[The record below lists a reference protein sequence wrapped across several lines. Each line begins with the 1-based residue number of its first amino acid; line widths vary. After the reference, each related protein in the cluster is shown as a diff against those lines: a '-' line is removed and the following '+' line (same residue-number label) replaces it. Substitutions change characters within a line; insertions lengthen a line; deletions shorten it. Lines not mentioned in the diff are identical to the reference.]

1 MENHLFLLFQA
12 SFPPVSLFQPLGTQ
26 LYPSSPFVLSCS
38 LHPLSPESTSAFTCT
53 KASRQDLLLGYPTRD
68 SDPLL
73 WLWLSWPTAAESA
86 LPGDCVATIIHGC
99 PCGHRSL
106 AIRAP
111 SSPAMSQILYG
122 FCPGFYFL
130 PWPHPLHQINSLWKS
145 VRKRVTGHDYR
156 VEGDMVSG
164 PPAPGFLS
172 PWRWCTQRYS
182 SWQQLSF
189 PAV

>member
-1 MENHLFLLFQA
+1 MGVENHLFLLFQA

-53 KASRQDLLLGYPTRD
+53 KSSRQDLLLGYPTRD

-86 LPGDCVATIIHGC
+86 LPGDCVATIIDGC

-111 SSPAMSQILYG
+111 SSPVMGQILYG
-122 FCPGFYFL
+122 FCPWVLLSSLAPPSTPDKL
-130 PWPHPLHQINSLWKS
+130 PLEVSEEE
-145 VRKRVTGHDYR
+145 GHR
-156 VEGDMVSG
+156 AG
-164 PPAPGFLS
+164 L
-172 PWRWCTQRYS
+172 
-182 SWQQLSF
+182 
-189 PAV
+189 